1 MASPA
6 PVPHVPAWKRLGLKL
21 RFATEL
27 PTQPDADDGNL
38 SSTIDNN
45 ETGLENHIRK
55 RKLTPEL
62 GGDISS
68 KKQKREDK
76 LSENETPNLGF
87 SDKKDQRK
95 HKKSASGAEEASEV
109 QRQKPSESKGSAR
122 KSVSFAEGT
131 KKADGS
137 PELEPE
143 SVSEQAPLT
152 SDQKRAEKRQKR
164 EQRSKN
170 HSAQNSNPKT
180 PSAPSDRILDYL
192 TTYYSSRSEWK
203 FQKNRETVILKNAL
217 SVDRIPGSY
226 NPALSTY
233 LTSLKSAAA
242 KGRVAQS
249 ALEAI
254 EADEKIN
261 EEHNTEYTQAI
272 TLLRA
277 QLAELGQNIPE
288 AEADA
293 QQGSLNDDQLKR
305 FARRKRA
312 ELVYFAVSGQ
322 IAKETKPSV
331 SKEETKPSVK
341 RKRKTR
347 TAMVEENYT
356 SSSSDSDNDSE
367 SSSES
372 ENDGSDSSS
381 SDTNQKGLQKSEIQS
396 SWPPSV
402 SSSSSS
408 ELSSDSDTTSS
419 GSDSDSDSDV
429 TSNSNSDSD

>member
-21 RFATEL
+21 RFAKEL

-55 RKLTPEL
+55 RKLTPER
-62 GGDISS
+62 DISS
-68 KKQKREDK
+68 KKQKHEDK

-95 HKKSASGAEEASEV
+95 NKKSASGAEEASEV

-122 KSVSFAEGT
+122 KSVSCAEGT

-143 SVSEQAPLT
+143 SESEQAPLT

-217 SVDRIPGSY
+217 SVDRSTKSY
-226 NPALSTY
+226 DPALSTY

-242 KGRVAQS
+242 KSRVAQS

-331 SKEETKPSVK
+331 SKEEAKPSVK

-347 TAMVEENYT
+347 TAMVEEDYT

-381 SDTNQKGLQKSEIQS
+381 SDTNQKGLQKSEILS

-402 SSSSSS
+402 SGSSSS

-429 TSNSNSDSD
+429 TSNSSSDSD